1 MYRAIIFDCDGTLL
15 DAKIMIRLLYDGYRR
30 FYPQRPSKTYEEFIC
45 CYYFTNVQTQK
56 YLDIPDEEYEAF
68 IRFSF
73 GDKDEI
79 MNTTKM
85 FTGIADVTRELDA
98 RGIVLGINTSR
109 IPEHMVAVREQLT
122 PSVYDRFRII
132 VTSKDVR
139 RPKPAPDSM
148 ERIAEQLGMDMK
160 DILYIGDSDSDA
172 ACAKA
177 AGCDFALAGW
187 GLVGEHVPKADVFLR
202 EPADIL
208 KLLS

>member
-15 DAKIMIRLLYDGYRR
+15 DAKIMIQLLYDGYRK
-30 FYPQRPSKTYEEFIC
+30 FYPQRPPKAYEEFIC

-56 YLDIPDEEYEAF
+56 YLDISDEEYEAF

-73 GDKDEI
+73 GDEDEI
-79 MNTTKM
+79 MNTTKI
-85 FTGIADVTRELDA
+85 FAGIADVTRELDA

-139 RPKPAPDSM
+139 HPKPAPDSM
-148 ERIAEQLGMDMK
+148 ECIAKQLSMDMK
-160 DILYIGDSDSDA
+160 DIVYIGDSDSVA
-172 ACAKA
+172 ACAEA